1 MEKNENKKNDKILS
15 IISVIVILAII
26 GYIIYSLFKSNKSL
40 NLNSNKI
47 NINKDLSNISYT
59 QNINTNN
66 QETAQAEK
74 QIIYKDVEIASFT
87 STLYDNEE
95 NRVYNITKAC
105 EILNG
110 VVISNGSE
118 FSFNDTIGPMGEE
131 NGYKLAK
138 GFDDNGKIIDIP
150 GGGMCQVSS
159 TLYNVALLANL
170 EITERHPHSRRV
182 YYVPAD
188 KDATVYYPSLDLKF
202 INNIG
207 SDIKISAQNDN
218 YSVTIKMYKIE
229 QSN

>member
-1 MEKNENKKNDKILS
+1 MEKKSSDKILS
-15 IISVIVILAII
+15 LISIIILISLI
-26 GYIIYSLFKSNKSL
+26 GYIIYLFFKSNI

-47 NINKDLSNISYT
+47 NVNKDISNIANT
-59 QNINTNN
+59 ENINTNT
-66 QETAQAEK
+66 ESAQIEK
-74 QIIYKDVEIASFT
+74 EIIYKDVEIASFT

-95 NRVYNITKAC
+95 NRVYNISKAC
-105 EILNG
+105 DILNG
-110 VVISNGSE
+110 VTIPNGSE
-118 FSFNDTIGPMGEE
+118 FSFNNTIGPMGEE

-138 GFDDNGKIIDIP
+138 GFDDEGKLIDIP

-159 TLYNVALLANL
+159 TLYNVALIANL

-182 YYVPAD
+182 YYVPVD

-202 INNIG
+202 INNTG
-207 SDIKISAQNDN
+207 YDLKISAQNDN

>member
-1 MEKNENKKNDKILS
+1 MEKKSSDKILS
-15 IISVIVILAII
+15 LISIIILISLV
-26 GYIIYSLFKSNKSL
+26 GYIIYLFFRSNI

-47 NINKDLSNISYT
+47 DVNKDISNIANT
-59 QNINTNN
+59 ENINTNT
-66 QETAQAEK
+66 ESAQIEK

-95 NRVYNITKAC
+95 NRVYNISKAC
-105 EILNG
+105 DILNG
-110 VVISNGSE
+110 VTIPNGSE
-118 FSFNDTIGPMGEE
+118 FSFNNTIGPMGEE

-138 GFDDNGKIIDIP
+138 GFDDKGKLIDIP

-159 TLYNVALLANL
+159 TLYNVALMANL
-170 EITERHPHSRRV
+170 KITERHPHSRRV
-182 YYVPAD
+182 YYVPVD

-202 INNIG
+202 INNTG
-207 SDIKISAQNDN
+207 YDLKLSAQNDN

>member
-1 MEKNENKKNDKILS
+1 MEKNEKKSSDKILS
-15 IISVIVILAII
+15 IISIIVLVLLI
-26 GYIIYSLFKSNKSL
+26 GYIIYSLFKSNII
-40 NLNSNKI
+40 LNSNKTEV
-47 NINKDLSNISYT
+47 NKDISNIAST
-59 QNINTNN
+59 ENINTNN
-66 QETAQAEK
+66 ESAPIEK

-95 NRVYNITKAC
+95 NRVYNISKAC

-110 VVISNGSE
+110 VIITNGSE
-118 FSFNDTIGPMGEE
+118 FSFNNTIGPMGEE

-138 GFDDNGKIIDIP
+138 GFDDDGKLIDIP

-159 TLYNVALLANL
+159 TLYNVALMANL

-182 YYVPAD
+182 YYVPVD

-202 INNIG
+202 INNTG
-207 SDIKISAQNDN
+207 YDLKLSAQNDN

>member
-1 MEKNENKKNDKILS
+1 MLYGKKSSDKILS
-15 IISVIVILAII
+15 LISIIILISLV
-26 GYIIYSLFKSNKSL
+26 GYIIYLFFRSNI

-47 NINKDLSNISYT
+47 DVNKDISNIANT
-59 QNINTNN
+59 ENINTNT
-66 QETAQAEK
+66 ESAQIEK

-95 NRVYNITKAC
+95 NRVYNISKAC
-105 EILNG
+105 DILNG
-110 VVISNGSE
+110 VTIPNGSE
-118 FSFNDTIGPMGEE
+118 FSFNNTIGPMGEE

-138 GFDDNGKIIDIP
+138 GFDDKGKLIDIP

-159 TLYNVALLANL
+159 TLYNVALMANL
-170 EITERHPHSRRV
+170 KITERHPHSRRV
-182 YYVPAD
+182 YYVPVD

-202 INNIG
+202 INNTG
-207 SDIKISAQNDN
+207 YDLKLSAQNDN

>member
-1 MEKNENKKNDKILS
+1 MEKNEKKSSDKILS
-15 IISVIVILAII
+15 IISIIVLVLLI
-26 GYIIYSLFKSNKSL
+26 GYIIYSLFKSNII
-40 NLNSNKI
+40 LNSNKTEV
-47 NINKDLSNISYT
+47 NKDISNIAST
-59 QNINTNN
+59 ENINTNN
-66 QETAQAEK
+66 ESAPIEK

-95 NRVYNITKAC
+95 NRVYNISKAC
-105 EILNG
+105 DILNG
-110 VVISNGSE
+110 VTITNGSE
-118 FSFNDTIGPMGEE
+118 FSFNNTIGPMGEE

-138 GFDDNGKIIDIP
+138 GFDDDGKLIDIP

-159 TLYNVALLANL
+159 TLYNVALMANL

-182 YYVPAD
+182 YYVPVD

-202 INNIG
+202 INNTG
-207 SDIKISAQNDN
+207 YDLKLSAQNDN

>member
-1 MEKNENKKNDKILS
+1 MEKKSSDKILS
-15 IISVIVILAII
+15 LISIIILISLV
-26 GYIIYSLFKSNKSL
+26 GYIIYLFFRSNI

-47 NINKDLSNISYT
+47 DVNKDISNIANT
-59 QNINTNN
+59 ENINTNT
-66 QETAQAEK
+66 ESAQIEK

-95 NRVYNITKAC
+95 NRVYNISKAC
-105 EILNG
+105 DILNG
-110 VVISNGSE
+110 VTIPNGSE
-118 FSFNDTIGPMGEE
+118 FSFNNTIGTMGEE

-138 GFDDNGKIIDIP
+138 GFDDDGKLIDIP

-159 TLYNVALLANL
+159 TLYNVALIANL

-182 YYVPAD
+182 YYVPVD
-188 KDATVYYPSLDLKF
+188 KDATIYYPSLDLKF
-202 INNIG
+202 INNTG
-207 SDIKISAQNDN
+207 YDLKISAQNDN

>member
-1 MEKNENKKNDKILS
+1 MEKKSSDKILS
-15 IISVIVILAII
+15 LISIIILISLV
-26 GYIIYSLFKSNKSL
+26 GYIIYLFFRSNI

-47 NINKDLSNISYT
+47 DVNKDISNIANT
-59 QNINTNN
+59 ENINTNT
-66 QETAQAEK
+66 ESAQIEK

-95 NRVYNITKAC
+95 NRVYNISKAC
-105 EILNG
+105 DILNG
-110 VVISNGSE
+110 VTIPNGSE
-118 FSFNDTIGPMGEE
+118 FSFNNTIGPMGEE

-138 GFDDNGKIIDIP
+138 GFDDDGKLIDIP

-159 TLYNVALLANL
+159 TLYNVALIANL

-182 YYVPAD
+182 YYVPVD
-188 KDATVYYPSLDLKF
+188 KDATIYYPSLDLKF
-202 INNIG
+202 INNTG
-207 SDIKISAQNDN
+207 YDLKLSAQNDN

>member
-1 MEKNENKKNDKILS
+1 MEKRSSDKILS
-15 IISVIVILAII
+15 LISIIILISLI
-26 GYIIYSLFKSNKSL
+26 GYIIYLFFKSNI

-47 NINKDLSNISYT
+47 NVNKDISNIANT
-59 QNINTNN
+59 ENINTNT
-66 QETAQAEK
+66 ESAQIEK
-74 QIIYKDVEIASFT
+74 EIIYKDVEIASFT

-95 NRVYNITKAC
+95 NRVYNISKAC
-105 EILNG
+105 DILNG
-110 VVISNGSE
+110 VTIPNGSE
-118 FSFNDTIGPMGEE
+118 FSFNNTIGPMGEE

-138 GFDDNGKIIDIP
+138 GFDDEGKLIDIP

-159 TLYNVALLANL
+159 TLYNVALIANL

-182 YYVPAD
+182 YYVPVD

-202 INNIG
+202 INNTG
-207 SDIKISAQNDN
+207 YDLKISAQNDN

>member
-1 MEKNENKKNDKILS
+1 MEKRSSDKILS
-15 IISVIVILAII
+15 LISIIILISLV
-26 GYIIYSLFKSNKSL
+26 GYIIYLFFRSNI

-47 NINKDLSNISYT
+47 DVNKDISNIANT
-59 QNINTNN
+59 ENINTNT
-66 QETAQAEK
+66 ESAQIEK
-74 QIIYKDVEIASFT
+74 EIIYKDVEIASFT

-95 NRVYNITKAC
+95 NRVYNISKAC
-105 EILNG
+105 DILNG
-110 VVISNGSE
+110 VTIPNGSE
-118 FSFNDTIGPMGEE
+118 FSFNNTIGPMGEE

-138 GFDDNGKIIDIP
+138 GFDDEGKLIDIP

-159 TLYNVALLANL
+159 TLYNVALIANL

-182 YYVPAD
+182 YYVPVD

-202 INNIG
+202 INNTG
-207 SDIKISAQNDN
+207 YDLKISAQNDN

>member
-1 MEKNENKKNDKILS
+1 MEKRSSDKILS
-15 IISVIVILAII
+15 LISIIILISLI
-26 GYIIYSLFKSNKSL
+26 GYIIYLFFKSNI

-47 NINKDLSNISYT
+47 NVNKDISNIANT
-59 QNINTNN
+59 ENINTNT
-66 QETAQAEK
+66 ESAQIEK

-95 NRVYNITKAC
+95 NRVYNISKAC
-105 EILNG
+105 DILNG
-110 VVISNGSE
+110 VTIPNGSE
-118 FSFNDTIGPMGEE
+118 FSFNNTIGPMGEE

-138 GFDDNGKIIDIP
+138 GFDDKGKLIDIP

-159 TLYNVALLANL
+159 TLYNVALMANL
-170 EITERHPHSRRV
+170 KITERHPHSRRV
-182 YYVPAD
+182 YYVPVD

-202 INNIG
+202 INNTG
-207 SDIKISAQNDN
+207 YDLKLSAQNDN

>member
-1 MEKNENKKNDKILS
+1 MEKKSSDKILS
-15 IISVIVILAII
+15 LISIIILISLV
-26 GYIIYSLFKSNKSL
+26 GYIIYLFFRSNI

-47 NINKDLSNISYT
+47 DVNKDISNIANT
-59 QNINTNN
+59 ENINTNT
-66 QETAQAEK
+66 ESAQIEK

-95 NRVYNITKAC
+95 NRVYNISKAC
-105 EILNG
+105 DILNG
-110 VVISNGSE
+110 VTIPNGSE
-118 FSFNDTIGPMGEE
+118 FSFNNTIGPMGEE

-138 GFDDNGKIIDIP
+138 GFDDKGKLIDIP

-159 TLYNVALLANL
+159 TLYNVALMANL
-170 EITERHPHSRRV
+170 EIKERHPHSRRV
-182 YYVPAD
+182 YYVPVD

-202 INNIG
+202 INNTG
-207 SDIKISAQNDN
+207 YDLKLSAQNDN

>member
-1 MEKNENKKNDKILS
+1 MEKKSSDKILS
-15 IISVIVILAII
+15 LISIIILISLV
-26 GYIIYSLFKSNKSL
+26 GYIIYLFFRSNI

-47 NINKDLSNISYT
+47 DVNKDISNIANT
-59 QNINTNN
+59 ENINTNT
-66 QETAQAEK
+66 ESAQIEK

-95 NRVYNITKAC
+95 NRVYNISKAC
-105 EILNG
+105 DILNG
-110 VVISNGSE
+110 VTIPNGSE
-118 FSFNDTIGPMGEE
+118 FSFNNTIGPMGEE

-138 GFDDNGKIIDIP
+138 GFDDEGKLIDIP

-159 TLYNVALLANL
+159 TLYNVALIANL

-182 YYVPAD
+182 YYVPVD

-202 INNIG
+202 INNTG
-207 SDIKISAQNDN
+207 YDLKISAQNDN

>member
-1 MEKNENKKNDKILS
+1 MEKKSNDKILS
-15 IISVIVILAII
+15 LISIIILISLI
-26 GYIIYSLFKSNKSL
+26 GYIIYLFFKSNI

-47 NINKDLSNISYT
+47 NVNKDISNIANT
-59 QNINTNN
+59 ENINTNT
-66 QETAQAEK
+66 ESAQIEK
-74 QIIYKDVEIASFT
+74 EIIYKDVEIASFT

-95 NRVYNITKAC
+95 NRVYNISKAC
-105 EILNG
+105 DILNG
-110 VVISNGSE
+110 VTIPNGSE
-118 FSFNDTIGPMGEE
+118 FSFNNTIGPMGEE

-138 GFDDNGKIIDIP
+138 GFDDEGKLIDIP

-159 TLYNVALLANL
+159 TLYNVALIANL

-182 YYVPAD
+182 YYVPVD

-202 INNIG
+202 INNTG
-207 SDIKISAQNDN
+207 YDLKISAQNDN

>member
-1 MEKNENKKNDKILS
+1 MEKKSSDKILS
-15 IISVIVILAII
+15 LISIIILISLI
-26 GYIIYSLFKSNKSL
+26 GYIIYLFFKSNI

-47 NINKDLSNISYT
+47 NVNKDISNIANT
-59 QNINTNN
+59 ENINTNT
-66 QETAQAEK
+66 ESAQIEK
-74 QIIYKDVEIASFT
+74 EIIYKDVEIASFT

-95 NRVYNITKAC
+95 NRVYNISKAC
-105 EILNG
+105 NILNG
-110 VVISNGSE
+110 VTIPNGSE
-118 FSFNDTIGPMGEE
+118 FSFNNTIGPMGEE

-138 GFDDNGKIIDIP
+138 GFDDEGKLIDIP

-159 TLYNVALLANL
+159 TLYNVALIANL

-182 YYVPAD
+182 YYVPVD

-202 INNIG
+202 INNTG
-207 SDIKISAQNDN
+207 YDLKISAQNDN

>member
-1 MEKNENKKNDKILS
+1 MEKKSSDKILS
-15 IISVIVILAII
+15 LISIIILISLV
-26 GYIIYSLFKSNKSL
+26 GYIIYLFFRSNI

-47 NINKDLSNISYT
+47 DVNKDISNIANT
-59 QNINTNN
+59 ENINTNT
-66 QETAQAEK
+66 ESAQIEK

-95 NRVYNITKAC
+95 NRVYNISKAC

-110 VVISNGSE
+110 VIITNGSE
-118 FSFNDTIGPMGEE
+118 FSFNNTIGPMGEE

-138 GFDDNGKIIDIP
+138 GFDDKGKLIDIP

-159 TLYNVALLANL
+159 TLYNVALMANL
-170 EITERHPHSRRV
+170 KITERHPHSRRV
-182 YYVPAD
+182 YYVPVD

-202 INNIG
+202 INNTG
-207 SDIKISAQNDN
+207 YDLKLSAQNDN

>member
-1 MEKNENKKNDKILS
+1 MEKKSSDKILS
-15 IISVIVILAII
+15 LISIIILISLI
-26 GYIIYSLFKSNKSL
+26 GYIIYLFFKSNI

-47 NINKDLSNISYT
+47 NVNKDISNIANT
-59 QNINTNN
+59 ENINTNT
-66 QETAQAEK
+66 ESAQIEK

-95 NRVYNITKAC
+95 NRVYNISKAC
-105 EILNG
+105 DILNG
-110 VVISNGSE
+110 VTIPNGSE
-118 FSFNDTIGPMGEE
+118 FSFNNTIGPMGEE

-138 GFDDNGKIIDIP
+138 GFDDKGKLIDIP

-159 TLYNVALLANL
+159 TLYNVALMANL
-170 EITERHPHSRRV
+170 KITERHPHSRRV
-182 YYVPAD
+182 YYVPVD

-202 INNIG
+202 INNTG
-207 SDIKISAQNDN
+207 YDLKLSAQNDN